1 MHICYLKVSNCNY
14 IKRVFRIR
22 KNGLKGKKV
31 LIMVEIQLSSMKY
44 LLGNTWS
51 KLVGGVSES
60 RIDGIELKT
69 SYSKPYMLHYRTYT
83 REKGW
88 LPYVTSLEN
97 DYAGLPNL
105 AMEAL
110 QIEVSDISGNFL
122 DSDYVVMYR
131 TYNNGN
137 WLPWVSNAN
146 QTIMNNIKSKYNLP
160 GTLDTSGSDAGL
172 PGSGSNVNR
181 IEIRVFEG
189 EFDSSGDGISCS
201 GTTLLP
207 VGGIRKVFIDPGHGG
222 SDPGAIGNGLNESD
236 VVLSISKKLGSILTS
251 EGISVVY
258 SRTSDNYVSL
268 EDRAKQAN
276 NWGSTL
282 FVSIHAN
289 AAVSSALGTECYTY
303 PNTDDKNKEL
313 SRNISKAI
321 ANEFGIPNRGHKEAD
336 FAVLRLTNMQAIL
349 VETAFISNSSDAE
362 LLRSRQDDF
371 ATTIANEILNYF
383 GV

>member
-1 MHICYLKVSNCNY
+1 
-14 IKRVFRIR
+14 
-22 KNGLKGKKV
+22 
-31 LIMVEIQLSSMKY
+31 MVEVQLSSMKY
-44 LLGNTWS
+44 LVGNKWS

-60 RIDGIELKT
+60 RIDGIDLKT
-69 SYSKPYMLHYRTYT
+69 PSSKPYMLHYRTYT
-83 REKGW
+83 KEKGW

-97 DYAGLPNL
+97 DYAGFPNL

-110 QIEVSDISGNFL
+110 QIKVSDISGNFL

-146 QTIMNNIKSKYNLP
+146 PAIMNNIKSKYNLP

-189 EFDSSGDGISCS
+189 EFDGSDDRSYGS
-201 GTTLLP
+201 GTALPP
-207 VGGIRKVFIDPGHGG
+207 VGGLRKVFIDAGHGG
-222 SDPGAIGNGLNESD
+222 SDPGAVGNGLNESD
-236 VVLSISKKLGSILTS
+236 VVLSISKKLGSILTL
-251 EGISVVY
+251 EGISVAY
-258 SRTSDNYVSL
+258 SRTSDTYVSL
-268 EDRAKQAN
+268 EGRAEQAN

-289 AAVSSALGTECYTY
+289 AAVSSAFGTECYTY

-313 SRNISKAI
+313 SRNVSEAI
-321 ANEFGIPNRGHKEAD
+321 ANKFGISNRGHKEED
-336 FAVLRLTNMQAIL
+336 FAVLRLTNMPAIL
-349 VETAFISNSSDAE
+349 VETAFISNANDAD
-362 LLRSRQDDF
+362 LLRSKQDDF